1 MISGWRA
8 GYRSNMRS
16 QVNFFKVTKSKQ
28 EQMLWQLDEAADLQ
42 VTVLIP
48 AQIPLYD
55 HSVDCRKTQAIG
67 DGNSFRQPPRPA
79 AKKTT
84 D

>member
-1 MISGWRA
+1 MQSH
-8 GYRSNMRS
+8 
-16 QVNFFKVTKSKQ
+16 VNFFKVTESKQ

-42 VTVLIP
+42 VMVLIP
-48 AQIPLYD
+48 GQIPLYD
-55 HSVDCRKTQAIG
+55 HSTNCRKTQATD
-67 DGNSFRQPPRPA
+67 DGNSFGQPPRPA